1 MATVTMYDET
11 TGEYYT
17 VEVEN
22 EDVAYEVECGCR

>member
-1 MATVTMYDET
+1 MTKVTLYDET

-22 EDVAYEVECGCR
+22 PERAYEIQCGC